1 MLISVTRRQL
11 VSRPGVTRPR
21 VTRKPNMTVP
31 LTALARDDTGAT
43 ANEYAFLL
51 ALIAL
56 AIVGGAESLG
66 LQLDAFFTS
75 AATAVQDA
83 TS

>member
-1 MLISVTRRQL
+1 
-11 VSRPGVTRPR
+11 
-21 VTRKPNMTVP
+21 MTAT

-43 ANEYAFLL
+43 AIEYAFLL

-56 AIVGGAESLG
+56 AIVGGAETLG
-66 LQLDAFFTS
+66 LGLDAFFTS

-83 TS
+83 TP

>member
-1 MLISVTRRQL
+1 
-11 VSRPGVTRPR
+11 
-21 VTRKPNMTVP
+21 MTVP